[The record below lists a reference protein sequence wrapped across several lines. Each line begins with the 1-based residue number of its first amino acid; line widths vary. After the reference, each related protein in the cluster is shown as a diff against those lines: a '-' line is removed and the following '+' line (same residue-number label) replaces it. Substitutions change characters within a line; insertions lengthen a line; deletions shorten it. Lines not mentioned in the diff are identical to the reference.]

1 MKKIL
6 LIMVLLFVVG
16 CSQSEGPSA
25 TITNED
31 LYKGNIG
38 LVANFGQN
46 MPPVKVYENDIFPVG
61 IELSNKGAFDIIEG
75 YLLLNLEEDNMELEK
90 GDIIKNLKLKGK
102 SLGNPKGDMEIVS
115 FFVKAKELGK
125 ETETITSNIIAT
137 SCYRYKTFFSKTV
150 CVDTDF
156 YNLKKAKKACSA
168 QDMVFGSGQGSY
180 VPIVR
185 IEPNMMED
193 DGIIKPMFV
202 IYIENKGQGEVT
214 NPNSIKKICSD
225 EQINPE
231 DLNYIEV
238 EAFLSETP
246 LVCRPS
252 PIKLQEREK
261 VVRCVLEEGISKDV
275 PSYSTILTVNLDYGY
290 TDTISKRVEI
300 RKII

>member
-6 LIMVLLFVVG
+6 LIMVFLFVVG

-38 LVANFGQN
+38 LVANFGKN

-61 IELSNKGAFDIIEG
+61 IELSNRGAFDITEG
-75 YLLLNLEEDNMELEK
+75 YLLLNLEEDNMVLEK
-90 GDIIKNLKLKGK
+90 GDIVRDLKLKGK
-102 SLGNPKGDMEIVS
+102 SFGNPKGDFEIMN

-156 YNLKKAKKACSA
+156 YNLKKVQKACSA
-168 QDMVFGSGQGSY
+168 QDMSFGSGQGSY

-185 IEPNMMED
+185 IEPTMMQD
-193 DGIIKPMFV
+193 DGVIKPMFI
-202 IYIENKGQGEVT
+202 IYIENRGGGEVT
-214 NPNSIKKICSD
+214 NPNSIKKICSE

-252 PIKLQEREK
+252 PIKLQGREK
-261 VVRCVLEEGISKDV
+261 VVRCSLEEGISKEI
-275 PSYSTILTVNLDYGY
+275 PSYSTILTVKLDYGY